1 MTDSHKR
8 ACGFKNIRI
17 GVERAF
23 VGYYESVL
31 EGNHERLKCPHH
43 LVQDLVLA
51 TALTSCNKLPS
62 NDLGGPEA
70 LRTAHRIGLENN
82 R

>member
-1 MTDSHKR
+1 MPFRCAD
-8 ACGFKNIRI
+8 
-17 GVERAF
+17 
-23 VGYYESVL
+23 
-31 EGNHERLKCPHH
+31 LKYPHH

-51 TALTSCNKLPS
+51 AALTSGNKLPS
-62 NDLGGPEA
+62 NDLDGPKA

>member
-1 MTDSHKR
+1 MWKGPYIVR
-8 ACGFKNIRI
+8 
-17 GVERAF
+17 
-23 VGYYESVL
+23 YYEGVL
-31 EGNHERLKCPHH
+31 EENHEKSKCPRQ

-51 TALTSCNKLPS
+51 AALTSCNKFPS

>member
-1 MTDSHKR
+1 MRFQKY
-8 ACGFKNIRI
+8 G
-17 GVERAF
+17 
-23 VGYYESVL
+23 GYYESVL

-70 LRTAHRIGLENN
+70 LRTAHWTGLENN